1 MPRDSRNR
9 HAALRLPGLR
19 IDSSNLAL
27 GDPDGDGFLGDRAS
41 QTAFRRYLD
50 ARRRHHF
57 TGKRDPFGRTPTD
70 AISKAD
76 IDLVLVGGNADAAHL
91 VHAAVEDHAHQLA
104 GVVRA
109 FLVTDE
115 WRGVRRIVIGG
126 GFPGCRA
133 GALSVR
139 RAARLLK
146 LQRAGVELSL
156 LQHDGDDAGLLGWVP
171 LAPATTHRH
180 EAFLA
185 VDIGGT
191 NIRCGIVAPQLDIR
205 ADGSK
210 ARVLERSQWR
220 HAVETPDRDEAVTRM
235 AAMLN
240 GLLAHARTLGLR
252 LSPFVGIACPGEIA
266 ADGRILH
273 GAQNLPGDWQAD
285 GFDLATEVRRRLDRV
300 GRQTPRVLLHNDA
313 VVQGL
318 SEAARMAGVERW
330 GVMTIGTGLGNASYT
345 NLPS

>member
-1 MPRDSRNR
+1 MSRDPRNR
-9 HAALRLPGLR
+9 HAAVRLPGLR

-57 TGKRDPFGRTPTD
+57 TGARDPFGRTPTE

-76 IDLVLVGGNADAAHL
+76 IDLVLVGGDADAAHL

-109 FLVTDE
+109 FLATDD

-146 LQRAGVELSL
+146 LQRTGVDLSM

-171 LAPATTHRH
+171 LAPAATHRH
-180 EAFLA
+180 DAFLA

-191 NIRCGIVAPQLDIR
+191 NIRCGIVAPGRDSR
-205 ADGSK
+205 ADASK

-220 HAVETPDRDEAVTRM
+220 HATETPDRDEAVARM

-240 GLLAHARTLGLR
+240 GLVAHARTLGLG
-252 LSPFVGIACPGEIA
+252 LAPFVGIACPGQIDG
-266 ADGRILH
+266 DGRILH
-273 GAQNLPGDWQAD
+273 GAQNLPGDWQA
-285 GFDLATEVRRRLDRV
+285 GEFELASALGRQLDRV
-300 GRQTPRVLLHNDA
+300 GGHAPRVLLHNDA

-318 SEAARMAGVERW
+318 SEAARMARVERW
-330 GVMTIGTGLGNASYT
+330 GVLTIGTGLGNASYT
-345 NLPS
+345 TLAS